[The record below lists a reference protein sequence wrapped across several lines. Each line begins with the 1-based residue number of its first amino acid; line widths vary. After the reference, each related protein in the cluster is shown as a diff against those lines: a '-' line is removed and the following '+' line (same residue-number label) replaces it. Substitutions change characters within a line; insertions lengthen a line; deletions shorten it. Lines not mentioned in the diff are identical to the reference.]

1 VSKRKAVLVRLSPEL
16 HDELRRWA
24 DDDLRSFNAQ
34 VEFLLR
40 QAVKDRRGKDPDRRK
55 R

>member
-1 VSKRKAVLVRLSPEL
+1 MPKRKAVLVRLSPEL

-24 DDDLRSFNAQ
+24 DAELRSFNAQ

-40 QAVKDRRGKDPDRRK
+40 QAVKQRRGQDPDGPK